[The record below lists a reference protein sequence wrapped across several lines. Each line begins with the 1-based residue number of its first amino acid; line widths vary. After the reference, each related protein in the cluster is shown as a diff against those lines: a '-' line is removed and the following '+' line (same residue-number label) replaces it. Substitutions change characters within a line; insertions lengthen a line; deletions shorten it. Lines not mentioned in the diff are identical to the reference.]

1 MQTNNG
7 IQQQQRQHEEMKLNI
22 DPSDNEDEDD
32 GPVSSTTKIRTNRRF
47 HQSTN
52 PTCMRQMFYCLAANQ
67 SFRLK
72 RKRQALAKGNII
84 NSVSKIDSASR
95 VLFPVTFS
103 IINVIYWWGFIAQNN
118 DFTWKQLDHYKFYW
132 PFASSSTRFSSIT
145 ITCYMCTIYFACY
158 FSSIPIPYK
167 VELT

>member
-1 MQTNNG
+1 
-7 IQQQQRQHEEMKLNI
+7 MKLNI
-22 DPSDNEDEDD
+22 EQSDNEEDD
-32 GPVSSTTKIRTNRRF
+32 GPVHSTAKIRTNRR
-47 HQSTN
+47 HQQKPS
-52 PTCMRQMFYCLAANQ
+52 CMKQMFYCLAANQ

-118 DFTWKQLDHYKFYW
+118 DFTWKQLDHSKFYW
-132 PFASSSTRFSSIT
+132 PRDSRPQDSIERSVVFSSSTFFTVVYRRRRRKARRCNGYLYHTLHVILASSSFISQ
-145 ITCYMCTIYFACY
+145 
-158 FSSIPIPYK
+158 
-167 VELT
+167 